1 MLKLW
6 MVPKDLP
13 LKKVSNQEYEWSL
26 NLSQIKKREY
36 LHSRGYIRLILGELL
51 NIDPLHVGL
60 IAPPSKPP
68 ILNKEIKS
76 FISIS
81 HCIDFLFFGFST
93 FPIGL
98 DIERIDRNFFSKK
111 IVNRFFSENE
121 KSFLNKLTPNEY
133 SIETLKLWVSKE
145 AAIKWD
151 RGSLYKDITCWECDT
166 ESKNIINKKTKN
178 KLNLSSFQLQNWY
191 LSVASKEK
199 YRSSDLTVCFY

>member
-1 MLKLW
+1 MNGPLIYLKS
-6 MVPKDLP
+6 KCEISS
-13 LKKVSNQEYEWSL
+13 LK
-26 NLSQIKKREY
+26 
-36 LHSRGYIRLILGELL
+36 GYIRLILGELL
-51 NIDPLHVGL
+51 NIEPLDVGL

-111 IVNRFFSENE
+111 IVKRFFSENE
-121 KSFLNKLTPNEY
+121 KSFLDKLTPYEY
-133 SIETLKLWVSKE
+133 NLETLKLWVSKE

-151 RGSLYKDITCWECDT
+151 RGSIYKDITCWECDT
-166 ESKNIINKKTKN
+166 ESKNIINKKTKI

-191 LSVASKEK
+191 LSIASKE
-199 YRSSDLTVCFY
+199 YYSPSDLTVCFY

>member
-1 MLKLW
+1 MSKNFIKQFL
-6 MVPKDLP
+6 PKRLLP
-13 LKKVSNQEYEWSL
+13 
-26 NLSQIKKREY
+26 
-36 LHSRGYIRLILGELL
+36 RLLL
-51 NIDPLHVGL
+51 IFLIPLIIIQCSV
-60 IAPPSKPP
+60 I
-68 ILNKEIKS
+68 
-76 FISIS
+76 
-81 HCIDFLFFGFST
+81 FFFY
-93 FPIGL
+93 
-98 DIERIDRNFFSKK
+98 DRHWEK

-121 KSFLNKLTPNEY
+121 KSYLNKLTPNEY